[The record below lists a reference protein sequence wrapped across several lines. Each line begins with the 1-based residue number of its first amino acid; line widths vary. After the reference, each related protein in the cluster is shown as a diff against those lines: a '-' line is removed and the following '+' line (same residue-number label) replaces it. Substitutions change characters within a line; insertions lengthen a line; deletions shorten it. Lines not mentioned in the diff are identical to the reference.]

1 MKRKYKILVKDK
13 SSDAS
18 KEIVIIFDIKE
29 KSKISNWI
37 YKLINWFAIIAYV
50 IILGIGILANLKWL
64 SLMAGVFSLIL
75 PLCTKVYYF
84 EHRPVQEQI
93 LWALLFSLVFMILT
107 YLSEPHVTLSDSLK
121 YLRTDYLGRWVTF
134 LGLIFALKSSTFS
147 PKSPE

>member
-29 KSKISNWI
+29 KSKISDWI

-64 SLMAGVFSLIL
+64 SLMAGMFSLIL

-84 EHRPVQEQI
+84 EHRPV
-93 LWALLFSLVFMILT
+93 
-107 YLSEPHVTLSDSLK
+107 
-121 YLRTDYLGRWVTF
+121 
-134 LGLIFALKSSTFS
+134 
-147 PKSPE
+147 